1 MFSALKKTLLKTTQA
16 LSEVLGSNNKSIQK
30 DLLEEAL
37 IESDISYDLV
47 EQIIGSLPQEVTRD
61 ELEVALYRF
70 FRAES
75 YYDCIS
81 YTPPTQ
87 TPNVFLIIGVNGA
100 GKTTTI
106 AKLAYQAK
114 QKGKKVILG
123 AGDTF
128 RAAAIEQIKLWG
140 EKLGIEV
147 ISSKIGHD
155 PSAIAFDSI
164 KAGLARG
171 ADEIIIDTAG
181 RLHNQTNLKNELV
194 KIASVSQKALEG
206 KEIQK
211 FLILDG
217 TQGSSAI
224 NQAKIFNEM
233 LNVDAVIVTKLD
245 STSKGGAILSII
257 YELKVPVAY
266 IGVGEKENDL
276 IAFNQDEYIQTL
288 LDGIYA

>member
-1 MFSALKKTLLKTTQA
+1 MFGALKKTLLKTTQA
-16 LSEVLGSNNKSIQK
+16 LSEVLGSNNKTIRK

-47 EQIIGSLPQEVTRD
+47 EQILDTLPQEITRD
-61 ELEVALYRF
+61 ELEVSLYRF

-87 TPNVFLIIGVNGA
+87 VPNVFLIIGVNGA

-114 QKGKKVILG
+114 QAGKKVILG

-206 KEIQK
+206 GKIQK

-224 NQAKIFNEM
+224 NQARIFNEI
-233 LNVDAVIVTKLD
+233 LDIDAVIVTKLD

-257 YELKVPVAY
+257 YELKVPIAY

-276 IAFNQDEYIQTL
+276 FVFNQDEYIQTL
-288 LDGIYA
+288 LDGIYE